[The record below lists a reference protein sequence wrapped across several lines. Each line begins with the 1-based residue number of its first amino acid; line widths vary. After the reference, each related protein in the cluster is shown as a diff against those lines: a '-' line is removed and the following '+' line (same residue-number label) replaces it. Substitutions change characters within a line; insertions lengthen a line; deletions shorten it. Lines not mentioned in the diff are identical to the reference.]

1 MVEQKITLEGS
12 WTAIKA
18 VLRAIDEVENV
29 INVEVTYHD

>member
-18 VLRAIDEVENV
+18 VLRAIDEVESV
-29 INVEVTYHD
+29 VDVEVIYHD